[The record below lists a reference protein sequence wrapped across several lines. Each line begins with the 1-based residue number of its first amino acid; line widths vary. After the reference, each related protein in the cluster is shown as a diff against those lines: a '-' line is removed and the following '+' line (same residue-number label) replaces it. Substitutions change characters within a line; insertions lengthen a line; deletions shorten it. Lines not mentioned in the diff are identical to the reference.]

1 MPFWFECKGEEVN
14 LRNLERLTV
23 ETGRVIH
30 RRYLLQRLVQ
40 QGQACAVYQGVDQ
53 VLQRAVAVKI
63 APAEYSSAYRAA
75 IRATSQFAHPNIIG
89 IYDLIVE
96 PEVLYVVQEYVDGD
110 DFSTLLQSQL
120 SPYYVVEMGLQ
131 ICQALMYA
139 GTPARKI
146 CHGDLTPTSIIR
158 DRRGQTRVNNF
169 ALPADLSYF
178 TSWSAIG
185 GNGIAVSDS
194 QLPAGQASSGR
205 RSDDTLAVGLLLYQL
220 LAGRTPD
227 ARMVEPPAD
236 GRLRFMRNAPPEVCQ
251 VIARTVIRKHP
262 QHIVTAEALYA
273 ELKPLAE
280 ALEPASVASVSLE
293 EPAQFSPRRTGVLTN
308 QPLGGSGIYGIGS
321 ENAPRPEATNAGLSA
336 MQQLNSSEPTIAS
349 DLPNLS
355 SQLAAAR
362 QAAYSNP
369 QALNA
374 QPRHLNIP
382 LLLFFGLLLFALFFG
397 IGYYLSTVF
406 IK

>member
-1 MPFWFECKGEEVN
+1 M
-14 LRNLERLTV
+14 RNLERLTV

-63 APAEYSSAYRAA
+63 VPAEYISAYRSA

-96 PEVLYVVQEYVDGD
+96 PEALYLVQEYVDGD

-120 SPYYVVEMGLQ
+120 SPYYVVDLGVQ

-178 TSWSAIG
+178 TSWSAVG
-185 GNGIAVSDS
+185 GSGIAISDS
-194 QLPAGQASSGR
+194 QLPPGQASSGR
-205 RSDDTLAVGLLLYQL
+205 RSDDTRAVGLLLYQL
-220 LAGRTPD
+220 LAGRSPD
-227 ARMVEPPAD
+227 ARTVEPPPD
-236 GRLRFMRNAPPEVCQ
+236 GRLRFMRNAPAEVCE
-251 VIARTVIRKHP
+251 VIARTVIRQHP
-262 QHIVTAEALYA
+262 QYIATPEALLA

-280 ALEPASVASVSLE
+280 ALEPASSVPLE
-293 EPAQFSPRRTGVLTN
+293 EPAQFSPKRTGVLTS
-308 QPLGGSGIYGIGS
+308 QPLGSGIRIAG
-321 ENAPRPEATNAGLSA
+321 NDVMPRSDATNARLSA
-336 MQQLNSSEPTIAS
+336 MQQMGAAETTSAA
-349 DLPNLS
+349 DLSNMS
-355 SQLAAAR
+355 AQLAATR
-362 QAAYSNP
+362 QAAYPSSYAP
-369 QALNA
+369 ET
-374 QPRHLNIP
+374 QPRRINIP
-382 LLLFFGLLLFALFFG
+382 LLLLIGLVLFALFFA

>member
-1 MPFWFECKGEEVN
+1 M
-14 LRNLERLTV
+14 RNLERLTV
-23 ETGRVIH
+23 ETGRVIQ

-63 APAEYSSAYRAA
+63 APAEQSSAYRAA

-96 PEVLYVVQEYVDGD
+96 PEALYIVQEYVDGD

-120 SPYYVVEMGLQ
+120 SSYYVIEMGLQ

-146 CHGDLTPTSIIR
+146 CHGDLTPASIIR

-178 TSWSAIG
+178 TSWSAVG

-205 RSDDTLAVGLLLYQL
+205 RADDTRAVGLLLYQL
-220 LAGRTPD
+220 LAGRAPD
-227 ARMVEPPAD
+227 ARTVEPPAD
-236 GRLRFMRNAPPEVCQ
+236 GRLRFMRNVPPEVCE
-251 VIARTVIRKHP
+251 VIARTVIRQHP
-262 QHIVTAEALYA
+262 QYIATAETLYA

-280 ALEPASVASVSLE
+280 SLEPASVASVSLE
-293 EPAQFSPRRTGVLTN
+293 EPAQFSPRRTGVLTG
-308 QPLGGSGIYGIGS
+308 QPPGSGIHGIGS
-321 ENAPRPEATNAGLSA
+321 ENVPRSDAANARLST
-336 MQQLNSSEPTIAS
+336 MQQLNSSEATVAS
-349 DLPNLS
+349 DLPS
-355 SQLAAAR
+355 MSAHLAAAR
-362 QAAYSNP
+362 QAAYPNP
-369 QALNA
+369 SPPEVQ
-374 QPRHLNIP
+374 QKRINIP
-382 LLLFFGLLLFALFFG
+382 LLLFLGLLLFALFFG
-397 IGYYLSTVF
+397 IGYYLSTIF

>member
-1 MPFWFECKGEEVN
+1 M
-14 LRNLERLTV
+14 
-23 ETGRVIH
+23 ETGRVIQ
-30 RRYLLQRLVQ
+30 RRYLLQRLIQ

-63 APAEYSSAYRAA
+63 VTAEYSSAYRAA

-96 PEVLYVVQEYVDGD
+96 PEALYVVQEYVDGD

-131 ICQALMYA
+131 ICQALMYT

-169 ALPADLSYF
+169 ALSADLSYF
-178 TSWSAIG
+178 TSWSAVG

-194 QLPAGQASSGR
+194 QLPPGQASSGR
-205 RSDDTLAVGLLLYQL
+205 RSDDTRAVGLLLYQL
-220 LAGRTPD
+220 LAGRAPD
-227 ARMVEPPAD
+227 ARTVEPPSD
-236 GRLRFMRNAPPEVCQ
+236 GRLRFMRNAPPEVCE
-251 VIARTVIRKHP
+251 VVARTVIRQHP
-262 QHIVTAEALYA
+262 QYIATAEALHA
-273 ELKPLAE
+273 ELKPLVE
-280 ALEPASVASVSLE
+280 ALEPANLSSVPLE
-293 EPAQFSPRRTGVLTN
+293 EPVQYSPRRTGVLTS
-308 QPLGGSGIYGIGS
+308 PPHGSGIQGIES
-321 ENAPRPEATNAGLSA
+321 VPRPDATNARLSA
-336 MQQLNSSEPTIAS
+336 IQQMNSSEATIAA
-349 DLPNLS
+349 DLPNMS
-355 SQLAAAR
+355 AHLAAAR
-362 QAAYSNP
+362 QAAYSNTSLP
-369 QALNA
+369 EA
-374 QPRHLNIP
+374 QPKRINIP

>member
-1 MPFWFECKGEEVN
+1 M
-14 LRNLERLTV
+14 RNLERLTV

-30 RRYLLQRLVQ
+30 RRYLLQRMVQ

-53 VLQRAVAVKI
+53 VLQRAVAVKVV
-63 APAEYSSAYRAA
+63 PAEYISAYRSA
-75 IRATSQFAHPNIIG
+75 IRTTSQFAHPNIIG

-96 PEVLYVVQEYVDGD
+96 PELLYVVQEYVDGD

-120 SPYYVVEMGLQ
+120 SPYYVVDMGVQ

-146 CHGDLTPTSIIR
+146 CHGDLTPASILR

-178 TSWSAIG
+178 TSWSAVG
-185 GNGIAVSDS
+185 GSGIAISDS
-194 QLPAGQASSGR
+194 QLPPGQASSGR
-205 RSDDTLAVGLLLYQL
+205 RSDDTRAVGLLLYQL

-227 ARMVEPPAD
+227 ARTVEPPSD
-236 GRLRFMRNAPPEVCQ
+236 GRLRFIRNAPAEVCE
-251 VIARTVIRKHP
+251 VIARTVIRQHP
-262 QHIVTAEALYA
+262 QYIATPEALLA

-280 ALEPASVASVSLE
+280 ALEPVSVSSAPLE
-293 EPAQFSPRRTGVLTN
+293 EPAQFSPRRTGVLAN
-308 QPLGGSGIYGIGS
+308 QPLGSGVRLAGSD
-321 ENAPRPEATNAGLSA
+321 NVPVSA
-336 MQQLNSSEPTIAS
+336 MQQMNASEATSAA
-349 DLPNLS
+349 DLSNMS
-355 SQLAAAR
+355 AQLAATR
-362 QAAYSNP
+362 QAAYSSSYKP
-369 QALNA
+369 EA
-374 QPRHLNIP
+374 QPRRINIP
-382 LLLFFGLLLFALFFG
+382 LLLLIGLVLFALFFG